1 MIKHAYRFLKDDS
14 GATAIE
20 YAVIASLIAVVAVP
34 ALTGLGSKLKHTFG
48 LVKASLH

>member
-1 MIKHAYRFLKDDS
+1 MTKLAYRFLQDDS

-34 ALTGLGSKLKHTFG
+34 ALTGLGSKLKYTFS
-48 LVKASLH
+48 LVKASIH